1 MKKQLRAFLLV
12 VFIIPLC
19 FLFSGCSTSDMRSI
33 ANIEK
38 SYSVGLVDY
47 YKINYTDGTSD
58 TFSIT
63 NGQDGRDGKDGVN
76 GDTLTIESIYS
87 IIESEFNGDIYDF
100 IEAYLTINTKADSDN
115 FAYGSSKALLST
127 VSIYCEFPEITKVP
141 MYYSNG
147 WFAGYKNQKTTA
159 CFSGSG
165 VILDLD
171 ENGNAYVVTNYH
183 VVFDADS
190 TTSNKMPKKV
200 VVYIYGQ
207 ESFGGYLYDSNNN
220 EVKDSEGY
228 QTLDYGQYAIEA
240 QVVGGSSENDIA
252 VLKIE
257 NSEILKNSDCHS
269 AKVLSSTQN
278 TIVGKTVM
286 AVGNA
291 EGLGISC
298 TRGIVSVDS
307 ENIAISG
314 IVDESTKQ
322 VFRVIRTDCAINSGN
337 SGGGLYDVNG
347 DLLGIVNAKIIETG
361 TDNIGYAI
369 PADVAIRVAQN
380 IIYNYE
386 NKSSG
391 KISKAVIGIKQQIS
405 DSYSEYDSTT
415 LTVKI
420 HNIIKVVEVVENTP
434 ASGVDI
440 QVGDI
445 IKRVKLSNTING
457 ETDEIMETI
466 ERSYQVSDLLFLA
479 KENTTLTLY
488 LQRENVVDLVEV
500 TITLTNDNFKIIE

>member
-1 MKKQLRAFLLV
+1 MKKQFRAFLLV

-19 FLFSGCSTSDMRSI
+19 FLFSGCSMGNTRSI

-38 SYSVGLVDY
+38 AYSVGLVDY
-47 YKINYTDGTSD
+47 YTINYTDGTSD

-63 NGQDGRDGKDGVN
+63 NGQDGRDGKDGVD
-76 GDTLTIESIYS
+76 GDSLTLETIYS

-100 IEAYLTINTKADSDN
+100 IEAYLTINTKADSDD
-115 FAYGSSKALLST
+115 FTYGSSKALLST

-147 WFAGYKNQKTTA
+147 WFAGYKTQKTTA
-159 CFSGSG
+159 CYSGSG
-165 VILDLD
+165 AILELD
-171 ENGNAYVVTNYH
+171 ENGNAYIVTNYH
-183 VVFDADS
+183 VVYDTDS
-190 TTSNKMPKKV
+190 TTSDKLPKKT

-207 ESFGGYLYDSNNN
+207 ETFNGYLYDNKNN

-228 QTLDYGQYAIEA
+228 QVLDYGKYGIEA
-240 QVVGGSSENDIA
+240 QVIGGSSQNDIA

-269 AKVLSSTQN
+269 AKVLSSSLD

-314 IVDESTKQ
+314 IVDEDTKQ

-337 SGGGLYDVNG
+337 SGGGLYDANG
-347 DLLGIVNAKIIETG
+347 DLLGIVNAKIVETG

-369 PADVAIRVAQN
+369 PADVAIRVAKN

-386 NKSSG
+386 TNSSG
-391 KISKAVIGIKQQIS
+391 KLSKAFIGIKQQIS

-420 HNIIKVVEVVENTP
+420 HNIIKIVEVVENTP
-434 ASGVDI
+434 ASSVDI

-445 IKRVKLSNTING
+445 LKRIKLTNTING
-457 ETDEIMETI
+457 ENDEVIETI

-488 LQRENVVDLVEV
+488 LQRENVADLVEV
-500 TITLTNDNFKIIE
+500 TITLTNENFNIIE